1 MDIPLNRREIEVFKD
16 RFIETIRVKIQ
27 KARQYDLRNPL
38 ILSIYINEYRSIYM
52 DRTEWSVLVKENKRI
67 FDNMYPFHQ
76 IFIWGLANNDALL
89 ITPDEHI

>member
-38 ILSIYINEYRSIYM
+38 ILSIYM